1 MPTLVVVDQWIGQLF
16 SRKGAYLLAVVFCLL
31 WLWRGRGTPA
41 SRRSLTAAGL
51 WVGYAAYETALAIY
65 QPANR
70 EIRVDFLLLLPLLAI
85 VSALAIAALVK
96 HRR

>member
-1 MPTLVVVDQWIGQLF
+1 MPTLYVVDQWIGELF
-16 SRKGAYLLAVVFCLL
+16 SRKAVYLLAGVFCLL

-41 SRRSLTAAGL
+41 SRRSLTAAVL

-65 QPANR
+65 QPTNR
-70 EIRVDFLLLLPLLAI
+70 EIRVDLLLILPLLAI
-85 VSALAIAALVK
+85 VGALAIAALVK